1 MDWRYLSMLSSNFA
15 RSLTLALLLLQVTTG
30 HTVCLKRMI
39 IGQNQFAEATARKE
53 IDILVRLSGNSGIVT
68 YIGSSIV
75 EQPARGRDAYIIMEF
90 CSGGHLFGALQR
102 MASENRLFSP
112 SEASR
117 LMVQVAAG
125 VRVLHSQ
132 TPPVAHRDLKL
143 ENVLLTA
150 DGECKLCDF
159 GSAAVGPQCVQSA
172 SERSKEEEFIEKNT
186 TLWYR
191 APEMCDL
198 FSLPRDGLLDEAVD
212 IWALGCIFYAV
223 LFLVHPFQ
231 VRKKDLFNQ
240 LP

>member
-1 MDWRYLSMLSSNFA
+1 MAKRRHVRA
-15 RSLTLALLLLQVTTG
+15 G
-30 HTVCLKRMI
+30 LK
-39 IGQNQFAEATARKE
+39 G
-53 IDILVRLSGNSGIVT
+53 
-68 YIGSSIV
+68 
-75 EQPARGRDAYIIMEF
+75 
-90 CSGGHLFGALQR
+90 GGHLFGALQR
-102 MASENRLFSP
+102 MASENRFFSP

-186 TLWYR
+186 EKSQS
-191 APEMCDL
+191 P
-198 FSLPRDGLLDEAVD
+198 SVQISVGNLDNREE
-212 IWALGCIFYAV
+212 F
-223 LFLVHPFQ
+223 
-231 VRKKDLFNQ
+231 KNN
-240 LP
+240 